1 MAQIYLV
8 SFIISLILSAVF
20 TRCIRDTALARGWIT
35 TPSSHHIHR
44 RPVPRLGGIAIYF
57 SFVVV
62 AVIMICAS
70 AIWKLGIEIELRT
83 FLCILIPGTLIFL
96 LGLYDDIYSVNPRVK
111 FAVQTVAAL
120 MLYYFGIGKFGLP
133 EVLGFHGLEWLSLPM
148 TVVWVLWITNAFNLI
163 DGLDGL
169 AAGSSLFSTLTLFAV
184 SLISGKGTVAP
195 FALVMAGATLGFL
208 RFNFNP
214 ATIFLGDCGSLFLGF
229 MLSALALAASEKT
242 PTIVAVALP
251 IVSFGVPLLETSL
264 SVVRRFLSG
273 RPLFGA
279 DREHMHH
286 KLLERGLSQRQAV
299 VILYG
304 ASALCGLL
312 SLFLLQPGSGVMA
325 IVLLTLGAVVWMGV
339 KRLGYHEFDE
349 LGRVAQRTI
358 DQKRIISNNLAV
370 RRAANKLAEA
380 KSLLQVCS
388 VLQEAFEA
396 NDFDGYQL
404 SLARSCDR
412 KPTTSELAL
421 VAHERKDQQHYVWH
435 KPVENEI
442 DEPSLAPRWMLTFEL
457 ETENN
462 QRCGCFSLYRTSS
475 ARPLMVDLN
484 LLTSEF
490 NVALA
495 DAVVRLTINSRPSAE
510 KAEAHASV
518 SAFGGE
524 RVSQLGFETA

>member
-8 SFIISLILSAVF
+8 SFIISLILSAVL
-20 TRCIRDTALARGWIT
+20 TRCVRDTALARGWVT
-35 TPSSHHIHR
+35 APSSHHIHR
-44 RPVPRLGGIAIYF
+44 RPMPRLGGIAIYV
-57 SFVVV
+57 SFVAV
-62 AVIMICAS
+62 AAMMICAS
-70 AIWKLGIEIELRT
+70 RVWKLGINIELRT
-83 FLCILIPGTLIFL
+83 FLCILIPGTLVFL
-96 LGLYDDIYSVNPRVK
+96 LGLYDDIHSVKPRVK
-111 FAVQTVAAL
+111 FAVQALAAL
-120 MLYYFGIGKFGLP
+120 MLYWFGIGKFNLPMMLGL
-133 EVLGFHGLEWLSLPM
+133 HGLEWLSLLM

-184 SLISGKGTVAP
+184 SLISGKSTVAP
-195 FALVMAGATLGFL
+195 LALVLAGATLGFL

-279 DREHMHH
+279 DREHIHH

-312 SLFLLQPGSGVMA
+312 SLFLLQPGIGVMA
-325 IVLLTLGAVVWMGV
+325 IVLFTLGAVIWMGV
-339 KRLGYHEFDE
+339 SRLGYHEFDE

-358 DQKRIISNNLAV
+358 DQKRIIGNNLAV

-404 SLARSCDR
+404 SLAHPCDR
-412 KPTTSELAL
+412 KPTTSELARI
-421 VAHERKDQQHYVWH
+421 AHERKDQQHYVWH
-435 KPVENEI
+435 KPVESEI
-442 DEPSLAPRWMLTFEL
+442 DEQSLSPRWTLTFEL
-457 ETENN
+457 ETGDN
-462 QRCGCFSLYRTSS
+462 QHCGCFSLYRAAA
-475 ARPLMVDLN
+475 ARPLLIDLN

-490 NVALA
+490 NAALA
-495 DAVVRLTINSRPSAE
+495 DAVVRLTNSPEPPAE
-510 KAEAHASV
+510 QAEVHASA
-518 SAFGGE
+518 SAFGSE
-524 RVSQLGFETA
+524 RVSQLGFKTA